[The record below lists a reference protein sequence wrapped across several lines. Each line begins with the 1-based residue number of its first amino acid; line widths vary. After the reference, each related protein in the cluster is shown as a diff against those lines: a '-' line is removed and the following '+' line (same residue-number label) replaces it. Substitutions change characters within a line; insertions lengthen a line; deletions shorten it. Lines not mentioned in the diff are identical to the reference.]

1 MGYFLLIS
9 FAIFLAF
16 MLIDRPLIVIAFK
29 DGQLV
34 RHKGKVPKGFLHDCQ
49 DIAKRHPFTGTV
61 KVYSNRF
68 KPAKVVMSRSVD
80 NRIQQRIK
88 NVFPHQSFK

>member
-34 RHKGKVPKGFLHDCQ
+34 RHKGKVPKG
-49 DIAKRHPFTGTV
+49 
-61 KVYSNRF
+61 
-68 KPAKVVMSRSVD
+68 
-80 NRIQQRIK
+80 
-88 NVFPHQSFK
+88 